1 MNNIKTLIY
10 VSIGIFLTLTILI
23 EFSTVTSTYKCT
35 SDDTEHKVFI
45 RLETYVIVPLTNPKI
60 SLGKSSG

>member
-45 RLETYVIVPLTNPKI
+45 RLETYRW
-60 SLGKSSG
+60 